1 MTFAKSSKSVQSWQ
15 TALMAM
21 QMLSCLLLARVA
33 CFHDCCQGWTT
44 GLPCEW
50 LNSQLKWL
58 LFCILPL
65 NIYLLEISLVLWW
78 DQLDKPGMGG
88 HFAYLIKEV
97 FQWNLTSC
105 LPLNSV
111 LSIDASE
118 NSFCPLWQSR
128 SGILAMTLCK
138 GQKTTILKQRAGL
151 GEVDADVLVRSPMSV
166 NFVLRVRKFVS
177 K

>member
-21 QMLSCLLLARVA
+21 QMLSCLPLARVA

-58 LFCILPL
+58 LFCISPL
-65 NIYLLEISLVLWW
+65 NIYLLEISLGLWW
-78 DQLDKPGMGG
+78 DQLDKPGG

-138 GQKTTILKQRAGL
+138 GHKNNDLKTEGRVRWGRCGCFAQI
-151 GEVDADVLVRSPMSV
+151 ADVSEFCPQSA
-166 NFVLRVRKFVS
+166 
-177 K
+177 

>member
-50 LNSQLKWL
+50 LKSQLKWL
-58 LFCILPL
+58 FFCILPL

-78 DQLDKPGMGG
+78 DQLDKPGKGG
-88 HFAYLIKEV
+88 TLRLFNQRSVSMESDIMSPTQQCTFNWRFREFFLSPLAIKKWHSSYDV
-97 FQWNLTSC
+97 
-105 LPLNSV
+105 
-111 LSIDASE
+111 
-118 NSFCPLWQSR
+118 
-128 SGILAMTLCK
+128 K
-138 GQKTTILKQRAGL
+138 KTTILKQRAGL
-151 GEVDADVLVRSPMSV
+151 GEVDADVLLRSPMSV